1 MFKLFAILLVVILL
15 GVPSFLYNSYYKV
28 VIKPKKDAE
37 AHKKS
42 TPDAGPAITSD
53 SENVEPRPSVH
64 KKTEKKYER
73 YLGV

>member
-37 AHKKS
+37 AQKS

-53 SENVEPRPSVH
+53 SENVESRPSVH